1 MSNFVDLQFN
11 QKILKGGTAP
21 AINPSFNTPVASGVA
36 VINPSISTPVAINP
50 SFNTPVGSYG
60 LVDGFESYA
69 HTLAMPPDGEEVGDW
84 DNLNYVPATPIG
96 ISAINPSVIHT
107 HQHSH
112 ANGEEP
118 HEHHFH

>member
-1 MSNFVDLQFN
+1 MSNFVELQFN

-50 SFNTPVGSYG
+50 SFNTAPVINPSI
-60 LVDGFESYA
+60 S
-69 HTLAMPPDGEEVGDW
+69 
-84 DNLNYVPATPIG
+84 TPV
-96 ISAINPSVIHT
+96 AINPSISTGVAAINPYILHT

-118 HEHHFH
+118 HEHNFH

>member
-1 MSNFVDLQFN
+1 MSNFVELQFN

-50 SFNTPVGSYG
+50 S
-60 LVDGFESYA
+60 
-69 HTLAMPPDGEEVGDW
+69 
-84 DNLNYVPATPIG
+84 
-96 ISAINPSVIHT
+96 ISTGVAAINPYILHT

-118 HEHHFH
+118 HEHNFH